1 MPAKH
6 ACPDTGRDTTERDV
20 YDLLGVTARA
30 WLVALCGQIVAQQ
43 RAQGSADPLG
53 ERVPRGQVLRELFSA
68 AGAPVPAEL
77 EQRFG
82 A

>member
-1 MPAKH
+1 MPDE
-6 ACPDTGRDTTERDV
+6 PTERDV

-30 WLVALCGQIVAQQ
+30 WLVALCGHIVAQQ
-43 RAQGSADPLG
+43 RAAGVDDPLG

-77 EQRFG
+77 AERFAAMTNG
-82 A
+82 ETP